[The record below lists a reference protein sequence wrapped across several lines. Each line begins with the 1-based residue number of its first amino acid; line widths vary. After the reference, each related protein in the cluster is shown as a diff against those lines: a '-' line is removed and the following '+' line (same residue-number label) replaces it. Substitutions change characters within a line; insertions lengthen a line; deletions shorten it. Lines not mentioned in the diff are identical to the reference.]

1 MRFPLVVRYSSQV
14 SSDLDAIG
22 DTVLDTPGGAQIPLS
37 AVADIQRDRGP
48 NFVMRENVQRRI
60 VVQSNVAGRDLRSVV
75 SDIQAAVAANVAL
88 PQGVHIEY
96 GGQFES
102 ESSASRQLLWLSIG
116 VVVAIFFVLMT
127 AFGSTRDAV
136 LVMVNLPLALIGGV
150 AGVYFAGG
158 VLSVASIVGF
168 ITLFGIATRNGI
180 MLVSHIRHLQEHEG
194 VTDFMIAVTKGATE
208 RLVPILMTAL
218 AAGLALVPIAMS
230 AGEAGSEIQ
239 APMALVILCG
249 LASSTLLNMVVVPVL
264 YARFG
269 RPVQLLAQPDEES

>member
-1 MRFPLVVRYSSQV
+1 ML
-14 SSDLDAIG
+14 
-22 DTVLDTPGGAQIPLS
+22 IPS
-37 AVADIQRDRGP
+37 
-48 NFVMRENVQRRI
+48 QRRI

-75 SDIQAAVAANVAL
+75 SDIQAAVAANVTL
-88 PQGVHIEY
+88 PPGVHIEY

-102 ESSASRQLLWLSIG
+102 ESSASRQLLWLSFG
-116 VVVAIFFVLMT
+116 VVIAIFFVLMT

-194 VTDFMIAVTKGATE
+194 VTDFISAVTKGATE

-264 YARFG
+264 YAHFG
-269 RPVQLLAQPDEES
+269 RPIPQQTLDVRQGLDPLR

>member
-1 MRFPLVVRYSSQV
+1 MQSEIPTLRVKVDPERASRHGLASGAVAQTLQTARVGRPVGQVIEGQIAVPLIVRYSSQV

-22 DTVLDTPGGAQIPLS
+22 DTTLDTPGGAQIPLS

-127 AFGSTRDAV
+127 AFGSMRDAA

-180 MLVSHIRHLQEHEG
+180 MLVSHIRHLQQHEG
-194 VTDFMIAVTKGATE
+194 VSDFTVAVTKGATE

-218 AAGLALVPIAMS
+218 AA
-230 AGEAGSEIQ
+230 
-239 APMALVILCG
+239 
-249 LASSTLLNMVVVPVL
+249 
-264 YARFG
+264 
-269 RPVQLLAQPDEES
+269 